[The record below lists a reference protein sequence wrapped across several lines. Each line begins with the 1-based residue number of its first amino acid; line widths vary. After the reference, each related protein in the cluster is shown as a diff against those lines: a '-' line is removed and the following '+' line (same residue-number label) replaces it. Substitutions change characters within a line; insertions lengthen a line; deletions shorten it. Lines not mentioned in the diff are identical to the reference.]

1 MRRLLLLVITFCGC
15 ASIAI
20 AADLPANDA
29 GKNQLII
36 VGQPGD
42 IPAKWFNEV
51 PELIQTREAV
61 AFTLFTPTSTLFKE
75 RYQSTLGTEFPIVA
89 YLRPD
94 GGVVYF
100 ADRNTLPTSGE
111 GLFQEM
117 KAAAYLAKN
126 AKPATRV
133 PEELDLTNMLQADCP
148 DGTCN
153 PDQNGEERFP
163 RLRPFQQPNR
173 NPLDKF
179 VSGWFSDSIS
189 SGIWLVFSVI
199 ALGFVLFFFVLLIGA
214 MLVIRMLW
222 R

>member
-1 MRRLLLLVITFCGC
+1 MRTLLLLVIAFCGF
-15 ASIAI
+15 ASIAN

-42 IPAKWFNEV
+42 IPAKWFNEI

-61 AFTLFTPTSTLFKE
+61 AFTLFTPTSMLFKE
-75 RYQSTLGTEFPIVA
+75 RYQSTLGTDFPIVA

-133 PEELDLTNMLQADCP
+133 PEELDVTNMLQTDCP
-148 DGTCN
+148 DGTCY
-153 PDQNGEERFP
+153 PDQNSEVRFP

-173 NPLDKF
+173 NPLDKL

-189 SGIWLVFSVI
+189 SGIWLVFSII
-199 ALGFVLFFFVLLIGA
+199 ALGFVLFFFVLLVGA
-214 MLVIRMLW
+214 MLVVHKLW
-222 R
+222 S